1 MAGGEAEPGGAA
13 TLCGAVLPACG
24 GVPRTPAGAGGAD
37 RGSGAGIDPRE
48 GGGGRESGG
57 TASEALAG
65 FCSGGGRWR
74 GRHYVLP
81 CSAGNASGG
90 AEVPRDLRGP
100 DNSGGGGGTLCLRI
114 ASAGDRDDED
124 RRA

>member
-37 RGSGAGIDPRE
+37 GRSAAGIDPRE
-48 GGGGRESGG
+48 RGGGRESGG

-65 FCSGGGRWR
+65 FCSGGGRGG
-74 GRHYVLP
+74 GRLYVLP
-81 CSAGNASGG
+81 RSVGEPMWRGQGSRELACAAAGVAGG
-90 AEVPRDLRGP
+90 EHSESR
-100 DNSGGGGGTLCLRI
+100 
-114 ASAGDRDDED
+114 
-124 RRA
+124 